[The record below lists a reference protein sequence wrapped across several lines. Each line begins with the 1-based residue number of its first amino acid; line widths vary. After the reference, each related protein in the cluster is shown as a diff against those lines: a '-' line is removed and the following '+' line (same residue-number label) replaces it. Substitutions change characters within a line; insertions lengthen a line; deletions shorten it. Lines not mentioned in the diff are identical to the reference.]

1 MRMLSLVALV
11 MMSCGTTT
19 PPPVETLYEEI
30 HVEGAVE
37 KTTASMS
44 VQGMMCE
51 VGSVA
56 KVRKELLE
64 VPGVASAM
72 IDFDKDRSVN
82 FANIEFDPATVSAED
97 LVAKVTAIGDGMYPV
112 PKMEVTHV
120 GAPQLIP

>member
-51 VGSVA
+51 VGCVA

-112 PKMEVTHV
+112 HRMAVTHH
-120 GAPQLIP
+120 GEAAMAP

>member
-11 MMSCGTTT
+11 LMSCGSST
-19 PPPVETLYEEI
+19 PPPVETVYEEI

-51 VGSVA
+51 VGCVA

-82 FANIEFDPATVSAED
+82 FANIEFDPTTVSAED

-112 PKMEVTHV
+112 PKMSVTHV